1 MEDSLGWGYSWVGR
15 SLSWHPDGIVER
27 WAALTYTIGYERG
40 WIGISYL
47 IRKGLSCDILLE

>member
-40 WIGISYL
+40 
-47 IRKGLSCDILLE
+47 